1 LNNLALTYSPYTL
14 KLKSSFETAH
24 GKFDKRKGFMI
35 SIKNSAGVE
44 GLGDIAPFPEIG
56 SETFKDAEQALKN
69 IMLDLKI
76 DLTDIR
82 ESFKELLSN
91 YNLLPSLRHGTEQ
104 ALLNLICKEKNVT
117 IDKLL
122 GLNLKR
128 IININASIGILPE
141 DETIK
146 KAKKIIELGFRT
158 LKIKTGRDNFEEDY
172 NRIKALRDE
181 FGNDVNLRIDANGKW
196 ELDEAVK
203 YLSKLKELNLEY
215 AEQPVSSLE
224 NFIKLKSRISVP
236 LAADESIRTIKDA
249 ENFIKKNAL
258 DYLILKPMIIGG
270 LLPTLEII
278 DLAENN
284 NITPVITSSFESAIG
299 KANAVIAA
307 ATVNNEVAHGLALND
322 YFKNDLITDPFPV
335 KDGKISLS
343 N

>member
-1 LNNLALTYSPYTL
+1 
-14 KLKSSFETAH
+14 
-24 GKFDKRKGFMI
+24 M
-35 SIKNSAGVE
+35 
-44 GLGDIAPFPEIG
+44 
-56 SETFKDAEQALKN
+56 
-69 IMLDLKI
+69 
-76 DLTDIR
+76 
-82 ESFKELLSN
+82 
-91 YNLLPSLRHGTEQ
+91 
-104 ALLNLICKEKNVT
+104 
-117 IDKLL
+117 
-122 GLNLKR
+122 
-128 IININASIGILPE
+128 
-141 DETIK
+141 
-146 KAKKIIELGFRT
+146 
-158 LKIKTGRDNFEEDY
+158 
-172 NRIKALRDE
+172 
-181 FGNDVNLRIDANGKW
+181 
-196 ELDEAVK
+196 K

-224 NFIKLKSRISVP
+224 NFIKLKSRISVQ

-307 ATVNNEVAHGLALND
+307 ATVNNEVTHGLALND

>member
-1 LNNLALTYSPYTL
+1 
-14 KLKSSFETAH
+14 
-24 GKFDKRKGFMI
+24 M
-35 SIKNSAGVE
+35 
-44 GLGDIAPFPEIG
+44 
-56 SETFKDAEQALKN
+56 
-69 IMLDLKI
+69 
-76 DLTDIR
+76 
-82 ESFKELLSN
+82 
-91 YNLLPSLRHGTEQ
+91 
-104 ALLNLICKEKNVT
+104 
-117 IDKLL
+117 
-122 GLNLKR
+122 
-128 IININASIGILPE
+128 
-141 DETIK
+141 
-146 KAKKIIELGFRT
+146 
-158 LKIKTGRDNFEEDY
+158 
-172 NRIKALRDE
+172 
-181 FGNDVNLRIDANGKW
+181 
-196 ELDEAVK
+196 K

-215 AEQPVSSLE
+215 AEQPVRSLE

-284 NITPVITSSFESAIG
+284 NIIPVITSSFESAIG